1 MTGRR
6 ELNVLAPGI
15 LSLIEDAGRLGWL
28 SAGVGVSGAADP
40 GSYEL
45 ANRLVAN
52 PPGAA
57 AIEVTMGGLRAE
69 VGCRTVVA
77 VTGAPAQ
84 LTVDGRAFGH
94 DSVVPVEPGQV
105 IELGM
110 PPVGVRSYLAIRGG
124 IDVEPVLGS
133 RSTDT
138 MSGLGPPALAAGDVL
153 PIGAEPA
160 EWPIVDVAPV
170 PPLEAGTVVVRAMA
184 GPRAEWFAA
193 PHVIFETEWIASPP
207 PTASACASTRPTR
220 RRDRPARSTA
230 SCRSRGCRSARSR
243 CPRAASRSPSSPTTP
258 SRAATRSSRPST
270 APTSDG
276 SRSCAPASACAS
288 HSTAGRAP
296 RRSTF
301 WWI

>member
-193 PHVIFETEWIASPP
+193 PHVIFETEWIASP
-207 PTASACASTRPTR
+207 ASDRIGVRLDPADPAA
-220 RRDRPARSTA
+220 RPARAIDGELPVEGMPLGAIQVPPSGQPVAFLADHPVTGGYPVIA
-230 SCRSRGCRSARSR
+230 TVD
-243 CPRAASRSPSSPTTP
+243 RADIGRLAQL
-258 SRAATRSSRPST
+258 RPGQRVRF
-270 APTSDG
+270 AQ
-276 SRSCAPASACAS
+276 
-288 HSTAGRAP
+288 H
-296 RRSTF
+296 RR
-301 WWI
+301 

>member
-1 MTGRR
+1 VSDRR
-6 ELNVLAPGI
+6 ELRVLAPGI
-15 LSLIEDAGRLGWL
+15 LSLIEDAGRHGWL

-57 AIEVTMGGLRAE
+57 AIETTMGGLRVE
-69 VGCRTVVA
+69 LGCRTVVA

-84 LTVDGRAFGH
+84 LTIDGRAIGH
-94 DSVVPVEPGQV
+94 DSVAPVEPGQI

-124 IDVEPVLGS
+124 IDLAPMMGS

-193 PHVIFETEWIASPP
+193 PHVIFETEWIASP
-207 PTASACASTRPTR
+207 ASDRIGVRLDPADPAA
-220 RRDRPARSTA
+220 RPARAIDGELPVEGLPLGAIQVPPSGQPVAFLADHPVTGGYPVIA
-230 SCRSRGCRSARSR
+230 TVDRADIGRLAQLRPGQHVRFVRARG
-243 CPRAASRSPSSPTTP
+243 
-258 SRAATRSSRPST
+258 
-270 APTSDG
+270 DVG
-276 SRSCAPASACAS
+276 
-288 HSTAGRAP
+288 
-296 RRSTF
+296 F
-301 WWI
+301 VE